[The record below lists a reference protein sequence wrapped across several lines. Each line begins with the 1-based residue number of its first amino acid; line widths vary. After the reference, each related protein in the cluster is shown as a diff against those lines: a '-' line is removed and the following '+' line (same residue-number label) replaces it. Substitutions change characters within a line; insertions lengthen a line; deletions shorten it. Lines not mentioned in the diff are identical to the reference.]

1 MRFVV
6 GEWPVICT
14 VDKRV
19 WHKGVKGGTEG
30 IGEMLDHVADF
41 QEELELKVEPG
52 GWYLSN
58 E

>member
-1 MRFVV
+1 
-6 GEWPVICT
+6 